1 MIVVDGRTDLEK
13 LRELLPQ
20 PEQTHLEFKSSLD
33 LVDNRAR
40 VEFVKDAVSMSN
52 RPPGGYILI
61 GAHEGGA
68 LSLPRGTIQD
78 PALFDGARLGDLIR
92 KYIEGEVHLISQFHA
107 LDDHEVVLIYI
118 PHHRDGLPV
127 PMSATGQW
135 RKPNGTDT
143 VVFREGEV
151 LVREGAK
158 NTPLRHAHWH
168 DLLSQRDRR
177 LREEARQQ
185 SDLLLAELAK
195 ALRNGPSTPAA
206 IPLAAD
212 SSDDAFVQALIS
224 NFESNSDVRIRQF
237 LAQAK
242 SSARDESVLTEML
255 NKITI
260 LAAQALFFEQVGLA
274 GLAVDSLYDIY
285 DSSGADPS
293 KTRLDIINRVYVLG
307 SLAVR
312 LRIWPT
318 IPALVLRP
326 YPPMEDGYV
335 YSSWIRH
342 GQVAASRGGLFPAGR
357 GGLMIS
363 AARELAAE
371 HHAMRPDVP
380 DAGLPDPG
388 QMADNDTLFNSLCQ
402 FDVLLCMVIAAE
414 GQHHGGGYP
423 ASSAMHQHR
432 ADPAFI
438 LAASDSKARAAL
450 FPTSTDE
457 TVASAMAHVFSSALR
472 ESHSFGGHWWS
483 LPSSAQRFVDEHA
496 SEVGDL

>member
-33 LVDNRAR
+33 LVDSRAR

-78 PALFDGARLGDLIR
+78 AALFDGARLGDLIR
-92 KYIEGEVHLISQFHA
+92 KYIEGEVHLISQLHA
-107 LDDHEVVLIYI
+107 LDDHEVVLVYI

-143 VVFREGEV
+143 VVFREGDV

-195 ALRNGPSTPAA
+195 ALRNSPSTPVA

-224 NFESNSDVRIRQF
+224 NFETNSDVRIRQF

-242 SSARDESVLTEML
+242 SSARDESVLTEMID
-255 NKITI
+255 KITI
-260 LAAQALFFEQVGLA
+260 LAAQALFFDMET
-274 GLAVDSLYDIY
+274 S
-285 DSSGADPS
+285 
-293 KTRLDIINRVYVLG
+293 
-307 SLAVR
+307 
-312 LRIWPT
+312 
-318 IPALVLRP
+318 PA
-326 YPPMEDGYV
+326 
-335 YSSWIRH
+335 
-342 GQVAASRGGLFPAGR
+342 
-357 GGLMIS
+357 
-363 AARELAAE
+363 
-371 HHAMRPDVP
+371 
-380 DAGLPDPG
+380 
-388 QMADNDTLFNSLCQ
+388 
-402 FDVLLCMVIAAE
+402 
-414 GQHHGGGYP
+414 
-423 ASSAMHQHR
+423 
-432 ADPAFI
+432 
-438 LAASDSKARAAL
+438 
-450 FPTSTDE
+450 
-457 TVASAMAHVFSSALR
+457 
-472 ESHSFGGHWWS
+472 
-483 LPSSAQRFVDEHA
+483 
-496 SEVGDL
+496 

>member
-13 LRELLPQ
+13 LRELLSE
-20 PEQTHLEFKSSLD
+20 PEQTHLEFKSSLN
-33 LVDNRAR
+33 LADNRDR

-52 RPPGGYILI
+52 RPPGGYILV

-68 LSLPRGTIQD
+68 LSLPRGTIRD

-92 KYIEGEVHLISQFHA
+92 KYIEGEVHIVSRFHA
-107 LDDHEVVLIYI
+107 LEDHEVVLVYI

-143 VVFREGEV
+143 VVFREGDV

-158 NTPLRHAHWH
+158 NTPLRHAHWN

-195 ALRNGPSTPAA
+195 ALRDGPSTPIA

-212 SSDDAFVQALIS
+212 SSDDAFVQAMIS

-237 LAQAK
+237 LALAK
-242 SSARDESVLTEML
+242 SSAREESVLTEIL
-255 NKITI
+255 NKITV
-260 LAAQALFFEQVGLA
+260 LAAQALFFEQIGLV

-285 DSSGADPS
+285 DSPGADPS

-312 LRIWPT
+312 LRHWST

-342 GQVAASRGGLFPAGR
+342 GQVAASRARLFPGER

-371 HHAMRPDVP
+371 HQAMRPDVP
-380 DAGLPDPG
+380 DTGLPEPS
-388 QMADNDTLFNSLCQ
+388 QMADDDTLFNSLCQ
-402 FDVLLCMVIAAE
+402 FDVLLCMIVAAE
-414 GQHHGGGYP
+414 GKQHGGGYP

-438 LAASDSKARAAL
+438 LTASDTTARAAL
-450 FPTSTDE
+450 FPTSTNE
-457 TVASAMAHVFSSALR
+457 TVASAMARVFSSALR

-483 LPSSAQRFVDEHA
+483 LPSSAQRFVDEYA
-496 SEVGDL
+496 PEVGNL